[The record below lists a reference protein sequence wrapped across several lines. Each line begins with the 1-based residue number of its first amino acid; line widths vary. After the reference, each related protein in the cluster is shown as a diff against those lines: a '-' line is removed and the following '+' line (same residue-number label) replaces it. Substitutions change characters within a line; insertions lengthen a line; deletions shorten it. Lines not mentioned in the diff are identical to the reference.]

1 MRIWVLRILAG
12 LGAVVVLALAG
23 VYGVSEAMIRGKT
36 EAPLIQVAP
45 TTDRGSV
52 ERGRRLAQLY
62 GCRGCHEANLQGKI
76 WEESP
81 LMGRLYASNLTRAL
95 PQYTDA
101 ELARAI
107 RAGVRPDGSHL
118 WAMPSE
124 SWIKSTDAE
133 MGDLLAYLRSHEP
146 SGAPT
151 PRVRFGPLAR
161 LGIVVG
167 EFKPTRTWV
176 ERAQSRPSFN
186 AGATFARGRHLA
198 ETVCSECHGSDLK
211 GNPGGTPDLMIA
223 ASYDLPGFATLMRTG
238 VAADGRER
246 GLMTKVSRS
255 RFSHFTEQDVADL
268 HGYLTAR
275 AERME

>member
-1 MRIWVLRILAG
+1 MRKWVLRILAG
-12 LGAVVVLALAG
+12 LAAVGVIALAG
-23 VYGVSEAMIRGKT
+23 VYGVSEAMIRGRT
-36 EAPLIQVAP
+36 EAPLIPVTPA
-45 TTDRGSV
+45 TDTGAV
-52 ERGRRLAQLY
+52 ERGRHLALLY
-62 GCRGCHEANLQGKI
+62 GCMGCHEPNLQGKV

-101 ELARAI
+101 QLVRAI

-118 WAMPSE
+118 WMMPSE

-133 MGDLLAYLRSHEP
+133 MGDLLAYLRSHP
-146 SGAPT
+146 PAGAPT

-161 LGIVVG
+161 LGVVVG
-167 EFKPTRTWV
+167 EFKPTSTWV
-176 ERAQSRPSFN
+176 EEAQSRPSFD

-198 ETVCSECHGSDLK
+198 DTVCSECHGSDLK
-211 GNPGGTPDLMIA
+211 GYPGDTPDLMIA

-238 VAADGRER
+238 VAADGKER
-246 GLMTKVSRS
+246 GLMTKVSKS

-268 HGYLTAR
+268 HRYLTVR
-275 AERME
+275 AERMK